1 MRVRLARRMRMRVCI
16 RLAQFAHV
24 VAVLFL
30 MHKRRTAALL
40 CFCCALLSF

>member
-1 MRVRLARRMRMRVCI
+1 MRMRVCI
-16 RLAQFAHV
+16 RLAQIAHV